1 MLKVTKKADYK
12 IYTQHIMKSIVL
24 LRFKL
29 KTKLK
34 KTIQYI
40 KVLIREITSCVYIF
54 KTFTIKRKKNGFLYD
69 FNGHNKVISV

>member
-12 IYTQHIMKSIVL
+12 IYTHITKHIMKSIVL
-24 LRFKL
+24 LRFRLK

-40 KVLIREITSCVYIF
+40 LKYCTRNNFLCIH
-54 KTFTIKRKKNGFLYD
+54 TFFFLNKKLLL
-69 FNGHNKVISV
+69 